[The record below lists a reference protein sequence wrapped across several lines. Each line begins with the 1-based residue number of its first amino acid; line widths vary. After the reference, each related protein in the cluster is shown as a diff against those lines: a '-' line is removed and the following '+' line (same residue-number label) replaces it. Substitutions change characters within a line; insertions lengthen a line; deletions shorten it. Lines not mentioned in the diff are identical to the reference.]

1 MYHTRIKNKAKGN
14 HNRSYLSQSAIK
26 KLEARFTQ
34 LLIQSRTFLRRSDL
48 YKFQLLNAAYI
59 PCGLNVGQS
68 KNCHTKT

>member
-34 LLIQSRTFLRRSDL
+34 LLIQSRTFLQDQIYTNFNFL
-48 YKFQLLNAAYI
+48 MLLTFH
-59 PCGLNVGQS
+59 VG
-68 KNCHTKT
+68 